1 MKTCLVISAS
11 FPPYGGIGAQRV
23 TRFVKYMPS
32 YGWRPIVV
40 TTPPGSTREAQDPS
54 LLTELPPDLPVYRP
68 FYYDYRKITR
78 GEVAKWLSPLQNRY
92 LFPDRH
98 KPWNFFAQRTIR
110 RLLREHRVDLLFF
123 DLRPFS
129 TLAMVP
135 VLRRDFGG
143 PIVLTLRDPFS
154 FNMHLDKKDTGRAV
168 ELERQAFSSSD
179 SILCVTPFMVGKYK
193 SLFPE
198 IHERF
203 RFLPN
208 GFDRDDF
215 KNLDLE
221 ASRQVGTF
229 TIGYNGSVS
238 PVETLRPIL
247 VALHRIW
254 VQEGIPIHLSV
265 ASKDR
270 LEEVTAR
277 YPPAAQAGLIRF
289 HGFLPHRKSL
299 ERLTQ
304 CHALLLT
311 LVDSPETEGVYTGK
325 VFEYMAMNK
334 PILLMNRKTSDLA
347 NLIQHTRTGI
357 VWNINDEEEIAAGVL
372 NLYRQW
378 RNGGIPH
385 DPDQDRISRFDYAN
399 LTRELVDHFERVL
412 ILRQAASTPTGRPA
426 GSG

>member
-1 MKTCLVISAS
+1 MKTCLVITAR
-11 FPPYGGIGAQRV
+11 FPPQGGVGVQRV
-23 TRFVKYMPS
+23 TKFVKYMPS

-40 TTPPGSTREAQDPS
+40 TTPPGSTREVQDPS
-54 LLTELPPDLPVYRP
+54 LLTELPPDLPVHRP
-68 FYYDYRKITR
+68 FHYDYRKITR
-78 GEVAKWLSPLQNRY
+78 GEIAKWLSPLQDRY

-123 DLRPFS
+123 NLSPFS

-135 VLRRDFGG
+135 SLRREFDG

-154 FNMHLDKKDTGRAV
+154 FNMYMDKKDTERAV
-168 ELERQAFSSSD
+168 ALEKQAFSCSD
-179 SILCVTPFMVGKYK
+179 SILCVTPFVVGRYR
-193 SLFPE
+193 SLFPQIE
-198 IHERF
+198 KRF
-203 RFLPN
+203 HFLPN
-208 GFDRDDF
+208 GFDSDDL
-215 KNLDLE
+215 KNLNLE
-221 ASRQVGTF
+221 ASGQDGTF

-254 VQEGIPIHLSV
+254 VQERIPIHLSV

-277 YPPAAQAGLIRF
+277 FPPAAQAGLIRF
-289 HGFLPHRKSL
+289 HGFLPHRESL
-299 ERLTQ
+299 ERLSR

-311 LVDSPETEGVYTGK
+311 LVDSPATEGVYPAK

-334 PILLMNRKTSDLA
+334 PILLLNRKTSDLA

-357 VWNINDEEEIAAGVL
+357 VWNIDDEEEIVAGVL

-378 RNGGIPH
+378 RDGGVPH
-385 DPDQDRISRFDYAN
+385 DPDQDRINRFDYAN

-412 ILRQAASTPTGRPA
+412 RLRKAASTSTGGPA
-426 GSG
+426 GS